1 MNFIQA
7 LENELNRSVTEN
19 GALGLRT
26 TGKALLDMNFKV
38 TSYRNSSEEEII
50 NDFTKSLSEDFVNTM
65 LWLFFCRDI
74 REGLGERRTFRVIM
88 EYLSKNYTEIVI
100 GLLPLIP
107 EYGRWDDLT
116 YLIGSNPYVD
126 NKIISIIGKQL
137 FSDIENMGNK
147 KPISLLGKWLPS
159 ENASSIKTKS
169 LAKFIRVHLGFV
181 SKEYRKVLSNLRKYL
196 NVVEKNMSAN
206 KWEDIE
212 YEVVPSKAN
221 LIYSNAF
228 LKHDE
233 ERRVAYLN
241 SVKDGTKKI
250 NSSTNYPY
258 EIVHKYRDTGLS
270 VDDTMEELWKALPK
284 LPLADNTLVV
294 ADGSGSMMSRVSN
307 STNATALDVAN
318 SLAIYCAENAK
329 GPYHNKYITFSNCPK
344 YVDFTNCK
352 TLKDKIMY
360 AQAHD
365 EISNTDIEAVFDL
378 ILRTAVDNNL
388 TKDELPKNV
397 LIISDMEFDAA
408 RTCYLYYD
416 KHGDEQQDRLFEF
429 IRNKYSKKGYEL
441 PKLIFWNVC
450 SRTNTIPVKENK
462 QGVALVS
469 GFSQNILKM
478 VMSDN
483 LDPYEILTET
493 LNSDRYKPIKDI
505 VETYNR

>member
-159 ENASSIKTKS
+159 ENASSVKTKR
-169 LAKFIRVHLGFV
+169 LATFIRLQLSFT

-206 KWEDIE
+206 KWKDIE
-212 YEVVPSKAN
+212 YESVPSKAN

-241 SVKDGTKKI
+241 GVKDGTKKI

-258 EIVHKYRDTGLS
+258 EIIHKYRGTGLN
-270 VDDTMEELWKALPK
+270 VDNTMEELWKALPK

-294 ADGSGSMMSRVSN
+294 ADGSGSMMSRVST

-329 GPYHNKYITFSNCPK
+329 GPYHNKYITFSYKPR
-344 YVDFTNCK
+344 YVDFNNCK

-360 AQAHD
+360 AQVHN
-365 EISNTDIEAVFDL
+365 EVSNTNIEAVFDL
-378 ILRTAVDNNL
+378 ILHTAVDNNL

-408 RTCYLYYD
+408 RTNCLYYNE
-416 KHGDEQQDRLFEF
+416 HANEEQDRLFKL
-429 IRNKYSKKGYEL
+429 IRTKYSKKGYEL

-483 LDPYEILTET
+483 LDAYGILTET
-493 LNSDRYKPIKDI
+493 LNSDRYKPVKGI
-505 VETYNR
+505 VENYR